1 MITSRIP
8 LIDQFT
14 KAAAQHEK
22 HSGHL
27 ELIKASWMGCKWRQY
42 SVQNKMVKLV
52 KRSADGQ
59 IGQIQCRWRR
69 TIISPSLLGADPKS
83 KLCTTT
89 GRAHLATL
97 SPNNWD
103 SGLGHCN

>member
-1 MITSRIP
+1 MITSGIP

-22 HSGHL
+22 HLRHL

-42 SVQNKMVKLV
+42 SVQNKMV

-69 TIISPSLLGADPKS
+69 TIISPSLLGADPKG
-83 KLCTTT
+83 KLSTT
-89 GRAHLATL
+89 
-97 SPNNWD
+97 
-103 SGLGHCN
+103 SGMTHNYSHHYWQGT